1 MGLDITAYSRVVLEK
16 DVEVDEYGSPRDW
29 NKYRVV
35 YVNDDFPGREGSIV
49 HRGVYSFDKKLGFRV
64 GGYGYYSG
72 WREMLAK
79 MAGYPATPHANE
91 YQPERLLH
99 AAACWNGATGPF
111 SELIN
116 FADNE
121 GVLGPEV
128 CAKLAKDFA
137 EFETMAVA
145 FARTQGDEDFIASYL
160 KWKQAFDLAADGGM
174 VDFH

>member
-16 DVEVDEYGSPRDW
+16 EVEVDEYGSPRDW
-29 NKYRVV
+29 NKYRVA
-35 YVNDDFPGREGSIV
+35 YVNDDFPGREGSIIN
-49 HRGVYSFDKKLGFRV
+49 RGIYSFNKQYGFRA

-72 WREMLAK
+72 WREQLAK
-79 MAGYPATPHANE
+79 MAGYPATLRTDS
-91 YQPERLLH
+91 YGRERVAH

-128 CAKLAKDFA
+128 CAKLAKDFSEYETRAVTFAKA
-137 EFETMAVA
+137 E
-145 FARTQGDEDFIASYL
+145 EDDYFIESYL
-160 KWKQAFDLAADGGM
+160 AWKKAFDLAADGGM
-174 VDFH
+174 VEFH